1 MELKRSRW
9 TKKVS
14 QCCCSCFF
22 VFSLFLC
29 RPRDTQNETHTHIL
43 NVLSA
48 TTERS
53 QTFNSIRRR
62 QKKCSSFSASTKSIY
77 LLCCVSQFLFRFAIH
92 SGQVM
97 HTLSN
102 VPMWEPLRTCGASS
116 FFLNSSLELLN
127 VCAPALGPNA
137 KPCECALLLRLK
149 RMGEKKRGNTQ
160 SKQHNRTLLEIVEL

>member
-29 RPRDTQNETHTHIL
+29 RPRDTQNETHTHFECAIC
-43 NVLSA
+43 NNRAQPDV
-48 TTERS
+48 
-53 QTFNSIRRR
+53 QFNSSAPEE
-62 QKKCSSFSASTKSIY
+62 CSSFSASTKSIY

-127 VCAPALGPNA
+127 VCPPALGPNA

>member
-1 MELKRSRW
+1 MNEESFPMLLFLFF
-9 TKKVS
+9 
-14 QCCCSCFF
+14 CFF
-22 VFSLFLC
+22 FVSVSAQ
-29 RPRDTQNETHTHIL
+29 RHTEWNTHTHFECAIC
-43 NVLSA
+43 NNRAQPDV
-48 TTERS
+48 
-53 QTFNSIRRR
+53 QFNSSAPEE
-62 QKKCSSFSASTKSIY
+62 CSSFSASTKSIY

-102 VPMWEPLRTCGASS
+102 VPMWKPLRTCGASS